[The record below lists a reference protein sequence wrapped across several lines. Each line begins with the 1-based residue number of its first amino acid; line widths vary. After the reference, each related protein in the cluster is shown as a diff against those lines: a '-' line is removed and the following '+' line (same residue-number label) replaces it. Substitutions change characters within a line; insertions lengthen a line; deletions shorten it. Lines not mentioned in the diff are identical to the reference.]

1 MWVLRLRCPTSNH
14 GNSQRT
20 VEKVWDSVSG
30 SMLANSLLASE
41 WELVGEKKF
50 QYSTNRASMKVYGKK
65 KETAATAKVKLAA
78 KYSNR
83 DMDWKVF
90 IRYLFARH

>member
-1 MWVLRLRCPTSNH
+1 
-14 GNSQRT
+14 
-20 VEKVWDSVSG
+20 
-30 SMLANSLLASE
+30 
-41 WELVGEKKF
+41 
-50 QYSTNRASMKVYGKK
+50 MKVYGKK

-90 IRYLFARH
+90 IRYLFARHQNLKLLILGNLTHAVVTKTTDSVFCPLF

>member
-1 MWVLRLRCPTSNH
+1 
-14 GNSQRT
+14 
-20 VEKVWDSVSG
+20 
-30 SMLANSLLASE
+30 
-41 WELVGEKKF
+41 
-50 QYSTNRASMKVYGKK
+50 MKVYGKK

-78 KYSNR
+78 KYSNG

>member
-1 MWVLRLRCPTSNH
+1 
-14 GNSQRT
+14 
-20 VEKVWDSVSG
+20 
-30 SMLANSLLASE
+30 
-41 WELVGEKKF
+41 
-50 QYSTNRASMKVYGKK
+50 MKVDGKK